1 MRPRVAQN
9 WDRFLTSVGRGGF
22 TPDSGV
28 GHGPSAARKRVA
40 DAVADLG
47 PGLSDVLLRGCCY
60 LEGLEAAE
68 KLLGWSAGSGKI
80 VLRIALMRL
89 HQHYSRRSGVDG
101 DLIG

>member
-9 WDRFLTSVGRGGF
+9 WDRFLTSVGRGCF

-60 LEGLEAAE
+60 LEGIEAAE
-68 KLLGWSAGSGKI
+68 KVLGWSAGS
-80 VLRIALMRL
+80 
-89 HQHYSRRSGVDG
+89 RR
-101 DLIG
+101 